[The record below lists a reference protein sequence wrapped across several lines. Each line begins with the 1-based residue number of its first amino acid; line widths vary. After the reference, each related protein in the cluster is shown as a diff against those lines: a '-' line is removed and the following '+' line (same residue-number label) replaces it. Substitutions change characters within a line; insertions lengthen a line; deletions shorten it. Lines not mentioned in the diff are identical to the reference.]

1 MMMALLDF
9 MNMILLMMM
18 LLNIGPDDF
27 LVVLFYGGRTGLG
40 TGLISD
46 SSDIRAG
53 TSLNKKEHFMKNK
66 KS

>member
-1 MMMALLDF
+1 MVMMMALLDF
-9 MNMILLMMM
+9 MNMILLMML

-46 SSDIRAG
+46 SDIRR
-53 TSLNKKEHFMKNK
+53 TSLDKKNI
-66 KS
+66 S